1 MERFRPAVVS
11 SALQAATDDIVNAA
25 EGPDPLERIKTVL
38 HDITNRLHSLGV
50 LVHEE
55 EDDEVL
61 LHASENLTIYHITLS
76 PGLQYPPHNHLMD
89 TLIGIYRGSETNF
102 VYRVA
107 TGKLEEPQRRDVT
120 APALVHLPSPVVHA
134 VANTGSARSG
144 ALHVYLGN
152 LPRTRRQLW
161 SLPSNQAEPFDNK
174 RYLAGARPIQQ
185 SISEPQK
192 W

>member
-1 MERFRPAVVS
+1 MERFRPASVS

-25 EGPDPLERIKTVL
+25 GGHDPLERIKMLL

-89 TLIGIYRGSETNF
+89 ALIGIYRGSETNF
-102 VYRVA
+102 VYPVA
-107 TGKLEEPQRRDVT
+107 AGKLEEPERLDVI
-120 APALVHLPSPVVHA
+120 APALVHLPSPAVHS

-152 LPRTRRQLW
+152 LPLTHRQLW
-161 SLPSNQAEPFDNK
+161 SLPSNQAESFDNA
-174 RYLAGARPIQQ
+174 RYLAGARPIRQ
-185 SISEPQK
+185 SISEPQT